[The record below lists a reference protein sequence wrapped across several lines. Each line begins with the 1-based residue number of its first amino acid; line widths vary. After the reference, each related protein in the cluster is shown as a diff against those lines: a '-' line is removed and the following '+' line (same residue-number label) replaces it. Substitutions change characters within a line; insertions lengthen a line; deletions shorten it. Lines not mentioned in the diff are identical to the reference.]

1 MAKVTV
7 TRTMTRKDGKAK
19 ATVKKEVNVK
29 TSGPKTTVRTT
40 KKIVPNV
47 KAIKGN

>member
-19 ATVKKEVNVK
+19 ATAKKEVNVK
-29 TSGPKTTVRTT
+29 TSGPKTAVRAT

>member
-19 ATVKKEVNVK
+19 ANVKKEVNVK
-29 TSGPKTTVRTT
+29 TSGPKTAVRAT

>member
-1 MAKVTV
+1 MASVTV

-19 ATVKKEVNVK
+19 ATVKREVNVK
-29 TSGPKTTVRTT
+29 TDGTKTTVRAK
-40 KKIVPNV
+40 KKIIPNV